1 VTPRAGAWLAAAGSL
16 VAFGAAVFWRMDAA
30 YGPLHLTG
38 HPGDWQVLWELLA
51 HGQIA
56 PRVVLEGV
64 MLGAGAAALPWL
76 VRAVIAGRGRPR

>member
-1 VTPRAGAWLAAAGSL
+1 
-16 VAFGAAVFWRMDAA
+16 
-30 YGPLHLTG
+30 
-38 HPGDWQVLWELLA
+38 LA